1 MAKDKDEAPAEGEV
15 PKKKSKLMLLIIVG
29 VVVLTLIVGGGA
41 FMLMKKKPVD
51 EDEEDGG
58 PKSAK
63 TEKKDKKDKKKD
75 APPAYYKVD
84 KPFTVK
90 LQAEGAENY
99 LQVEIQ
105 LKLLDAQVIDQVKA
119 FEPEIKHKVT
129 LLLLGQKVADL
140 NTPQGVQK
148 LSNGIRNTI
157 NNIMDR
163 PDPREKKAPAE
174 DDAEPDSPVQA
185 VLFTSFIIQ

>member
-1 MAKDKDEAPAEGEV
+1 MAKDKDEAPAESEA

-29 VVVLTLIVGGGA
+29 VVALTLIVGGGA
-41 FMLMKKKPVD
+41 LMLMKKKPVD
-51 EDEEDGG
+51 EDEEG
-58 PKSAK
+58 AK
-63 TEKKDKKDKKKD
+63 TVKNEKKDKKDKKKD
-75 APPAYYKVD
+75 APPAYFKVD

-90 LQAEGAENY
+90 LQSETGENY
-99 LQVEIQ
+99 LQVELQ
-105 LKLLDAQVIDQVKA
+105 LKLLDAHLIDQVKA
-119 FEPEIKHKVT
+119 FDPEIKHKVT

-148 LSNGIRNTI
+148 LSNAIRNTI

-163 PDPREKKAPAE
+163 PDPSEKKAPAE
-174 DDAEPDSPVQA
+174 DEADPDSPIQA